1 MKMHNQSQCDRRV
14 TVKSVVVVEHK
25 GGAFQ
30 RQCHFKGRP
39 TIAAEALVQQVSLD
53 VHYLCPA
60 WKDGT
65 IDVWEELCGVVP
77 VLDGDFDVGIVV
89 CHGI

>member
-1 MKMHNQSQCDRRV
+1 MRNQSQCDRRV
-14 TVKSVVVVEHK
+14 AVESVVVVEHK
-25 GGAFQ
+25 GCPFQ
-30 RQCHFKGRP
+30 HQHHLTGRP

-53 VHYLCPA
+53 VQYLCPA
-60 WKDGT
+60 RHDGT
-65 IDVWEELCGVVP
+65 VYVWEQLRGVVP